1 MHAATERI
9 DQLADAL
16 LSAYRSGLP
25 LQTWPHL
32 GPASEVEA
40 YAVQRA
46 VWQNMVGNA
55 RPTAW
60 KLGAPTRESTPVAAP
75 VFPLRIAGSP
85 GQFPADSF
93 LRLGVETEIALRFD
107 RDLPAR
113 PLPYRRE
120 EILDAVASA
129 HVAMELVDSRL
140 ADPDAA
146 GPLWRLADSLLNG
159 GLVLGSAIPDWRD
172 LDLGALVARAYADD
186 SLLAEAT
193 GQQPLGDIYCCLPWW
208 LGHIGGIRAG
218 DIVTTGSWN
227 GAPRITQPGSLRVE
241 FAGHGRAEAQLL
253 PPTPAP

>member
-1 MHAATERI
+1 MHTSTASI
-9 DQLADAL
+9 DQLANAL
-16 LSAYRSGLP
+16 VSAYRSGQP
-25 LQTWPHL
+25 LQTRPDL
-32 GPASEVEA
+32 GPASEAEA
-40 YAVQRA
+40 YAVQHA
-46 VWQNMVGNA
+46 VWRIMVGDA

-60 KLGAPTRESTPVAAP
+60 KLGAPSRESTPIAAP
-75 VFPLRIAGSP
+75 IFSGRIGGSP

-93 LRLGVETEIALRFD
+93 LRLGVETEIALRFGC
-107 RDLPAR
+107 DLPTR

-140 ADPDAA
+140 VDPDAA

-172 LDLGALVARAYADD
+172 LDLDALVARAYADD
-186 SLLAEAT
+186 TLLAEAI

-241 FAGHGRAEAQLL
+241 FAGLGRADVHLL
-253 PPTPAP
+253 QDAATP